1 MILAENDQEI
11 SLVALEDL
19 PCTHG
24 GRVGFQ
30 IENVLAAAAAGW
42 ALGLSQSDI
51 RTGLQSFQ
59 GNLQDDPARF
69 TVLESAEKTIVVMDG
84 RNSSALQAVIA
95 GIAEFPHTRR
105 SVIYSAEEDRRD
117 EEIIEQ
123 GRLLGASFDQVILC
137 EIEQGIDRIPGEVTR
152 LLRSGVQAGGR
163 VKKITEILDWT
174 QAVDQGWRE
183 LQTGELLLIQST
195 KVSKTVKKLQSM
207 LGLDTAEAS
216 V

>member
-1 MILAENDQEI
+1 M
-11 SLVALEDL
+11 
-19 PCTHG
+19 
-24 GRVGFQ
+24 
-30 IENVLAAAAAGW
+30 
-42 ALGLSQSDI
+42 
-51 RTGLQSFQ
+51 
-59 GNLQDDPARF
+59 RF

-95 GIAEFPHTRR
+95 AIAEFPHTRR
-105 SVIYSAEEDRRD
+105 SAIYSAEEDRRD

-123 GRLLGASFDQVILC
+123 GRLLGASFDHVILC

-152 LLRSGVQAGGR
+152 LLRLGVEAGER
-163 VKKITEILDWT
+163 VGKITEVLDWT

-207 LGLDTAEAS
+207 LGLEPAETS